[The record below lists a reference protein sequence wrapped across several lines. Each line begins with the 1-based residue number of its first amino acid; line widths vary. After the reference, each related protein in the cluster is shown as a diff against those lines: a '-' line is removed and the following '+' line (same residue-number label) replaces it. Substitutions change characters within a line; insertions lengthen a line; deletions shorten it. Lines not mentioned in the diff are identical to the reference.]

1 MRGIQ
6 GPGESRPSNQAHPHG
21 SPVCPLS
28 DEEIADWA
36 PRLGS
41 PVSSNL
47 NERAAREKQLRTVA
61 TEGFNRATILY
72 RVLTLPPN
80 GPHSPVVRVDT
91 ALPEIAGRLEASR
104 QELLDL
110 PGAVTAALRVRFA
123 DYDHVLNALGA
134 LPLMLQEVA
143 ASWHK
148 PHSGQPKLGIEAE
161 AIGFLIKAVER
172 FTGAK
177 LPSPRSEKRQAEF
190 EFVRLLTRRLLPEF
204 TDEHFRTALRHWNK
218 IRRAAKP

>member
-1 MRGIQ
+1 MSLILT
-6 GPGESRPSNQAHPHG
+6 SNTPFINK
-21 SPVCPLS
+21 L
-28 DEEIADWA
+28 DEEIAHWA

-41 PVSSNL
+41 PVLSHPNG
-47 NERAAREKQLRTVA
+47 RAARESRLRAVVTD
-61 TEGFNRATILY
+61 GFNRARIVH
-72 RVLTLPPN
+72 RVQTQPAN
-80 GPHSPVVRVDT
+80 WPHGVRVDT
-91 ALPEIAGRLEASR
+91 ALPRIARRLDASR
-104 QELLDL
+104 QELVDL
-110 PGAVTAALRVRFA
+110 PGAVTAALRVRFGN
-123 DYDHVLNALGA
+123 YDLALTTLGA

-148 PHSGQPKLGIEAE
+148 PHSGQPKLWIEAE

-204 TDEHFRTALRHWNK
+204 TDEHFRTALRHWDK
-218 IRRAAKP
+218 IRRAAKWLLD